1 MMKKKSARNG
11 DMADRRQAGRTSQVS
26 LMPKK
31 CFAAKAAA
39 FLAPVVLAAVVAGC
53 GGASGGRP
61 ARGGM
66 PDGPAETLELY
77 RSHCIACHAPD
88 LTGNMGPSTDISQ
101 VGARLDRDEI
111 RRRIAEGGDIMP
123 AFADRLSEAQIDALA
138 GWLAEQR

>member
-1 MMKKKSARNG
+1 
-11 DMADRRQAGRTSQVS
+11 
-26 LMPKK
+26 MPKK
-31 CFAAKAAA
+31 SFAAKAAA
-39 FLAPVVLAAVVAGC
+39 FLAPVALAAVVAACGGT
-53 GGASGGRP
+53 GGASGDRP
-61 ARGGM
+61 ARGG

-77 RSHCIACHAPD
+77 RSNCIACHAPD

-123 AFADRLSEAQIDALA
+123 AFADRLDDAEIDALA